1 MGLFDAFR
9 KDEVVGA
16 KVLVCALDAKHED
29 LRERDERI
37 YRRFYAAT
45 TSVVPS
51 TVAELKQSLSQA
63 YDIVHLLCDVNPE
76 GALVD
81 SSRAKL
87 SGDDLLKTCVD
98 AGVKLLWLGSDNF
111 AEQYNAGFH
120 PKGMKLNVI
129 LTERRLGPNFSLFL
143 DGLLSKLSAGES
155 VSKAW
160 NVASKPEGKSVQPDV
175 PHTITSL
182 GRGSVILR

>member
-16 KVLVCALDAKHED
+16 KVLVCALDTKHEE
-29 LRERDERI
+29 LGKNDERI
-37 YRRFYAAT
+37 YRRIYPAT
-45 TSVVPS
+45 TSFVAS
-51 TVAELKQSLSQA
+51 TVAELKQSVAQGC
-63 YDIVHLLCDVNPE
+63 DILHLLCDVTTE
-76 GALVD
+76 GALPD
-81 SSRAKL
+81 SSGGKL

-98 AGVKLLWLGSDNF
+98 SGVKLLWLASDNF

-143 DGLLSKLSAGES
+143 DGLLSKLVTGES
-155 VSKAW
+155 FSKAW

-182 GRGSVILR
+182 GRASVILR